1 MSLSNVPAKCIFP
14 HAIAPD
20 GRHPRLQL
28 HLSNPFGDEEFG
40 VSSPYCICVG
50 DKSNITYDPAS
61 DYLFFCC
68 DGLEIRLVGA
78 PAKHPSADM
87 YEEDVAFEDAV
98 ITAKMIQR
106 HADGY
111 VFKTSDLVKRYSH
124 FQLRERTPKPM
135 TFNLEDEEIAEVA
148 GPRVDGNARSIQAGA
163 KSSTAAGSGES
174 VSDPALRPDSVTS
187 LHNLRPLLLGNGTRR
202 TVSVWAA
209 VLGFTPPSLTS
220 TREWKMSIVLID
232 ETMPLLTSVGVTS
245 DTGKP
250 KEMHVHPSCSR
261 YSRKT
266 SRGCPWFDRPGM
278 SFFARRQISKHGT
291 ANRS

>member
-1 MSLSNVPAKCIFP
+1 
-14 HAIAPD
+14 
-20 GRHPRLQL
+20 
-28 HLSNPFGDEEFG
+28 
-40 VSSPYCICVG
+40 
-50 DKSNITYDPAS
+50 
-61 DYLFFCC
+61 
-68 DGLEIRLVGA
+68 
-78 PAKHPSADM
+78 
-87 YEEDVAFEDAV
+87 
-98 ITAKMIQR
+98 
-106 HADGY
+106 
-111 VFKTSDLVKRYSH
+111 
-124 FQLRERTPKPM
+124 M

-163 KSSTAAGSGES
+163 KSSTTTGSGES
-174 VSDPALRPDSVTS
+174 VSDPALHPDSAMS
-187 LHNLRPLLLGNGTRR
+187 LHNLHPLLLENGTRR